1 MSDWINIPNG
11 VIFRAFDEHETE
23 TTVTEFS

>member
-11 VIFRAFDEHETE
+11 MIFRAFDKHGTE
-23 TTVTEFS
+23 TTVMEFS